1 MSDSTQARPMPSF
14 DPDPEREPKRL
25 IMYLLSL
32 ITLILVAV
40 LLWASLAE
48 LDVAVSARGSV
59 TPPSRLQEVQSLEG
73 GIVRELLAKPG
84 QVVRRGE
91 VLVRLDTVQYD
102 ANLGA
107 SRQNRYAALAGRAR
121 LDALLAD
128 KSPQFEAEWEREVP
142 ALIAKEKQL
151 WLDAKREYEAAGLA
165 AGEAIQR
172 RRSELAEAQQRLA
185 QLEAGIKLASES
197 LAIEERLFKQGA
209 GARLDYIHAQQRL
222 LQQQTELDSVKTS
235 LPRLHAGLAEAQ
247 ASANEARARMRA
259 QWGAQRSEFETKAG
273 VLASTVKGQQ
283 DLVTRREINAP
294 LDGVINRILLPTL
307 GGVATPGKTILE
319 IVPLEHEVLISVRVK
334 PADIGFIRV
343 GQSASA
349 NVLAY
354 DATTYGRLP
363 ARVVRVGADALN
375 DERNEA
381 YFDVQLSC
389 ECTQLLSKGKVLP
402 ITPGMPVE
410 VGILTGKRSVM
421 QYIFKPVLRGMQS
434 ALQER

>member
-1 MSDSTQARPMPSF
+1 MSETTQSRPMPSF
-14 DPDPEREPKRL
+14 DPDPEREPRRL
-25 IMYLLSL
+25 ILYMIALIALILLS
-32 ITLILVAV
+32 VV
-40 LLWASLAE
+40 LWACLAE

-73 GIVRELLAKPG
+73 GIVRELLAKQG
-84 QVVRRGE
+84 QTVRRGE

-128 KSPQFEAEWEREVP
+128 SSPQFDAEWEREVP

-151 WLDAKREYEAAGLA
+151 WQDAKREYEAAGLA
-165 AGEAIQR
+165 GREGIER
-172 RRSELAEAQQRLA
+172 RRGELAEAQKRLS
-185 QLEAGIKLASES
+185 QLEAGIKLAHES
-197 LAIEERLFKQGA
+197 LAIEERLYKQGA
-209 GARLDYIHAQQRL
+209 GARLEYINAQQRL
-222 LQQQTELDSVKTS
+222 LQQQTELESVKTS
-235 LPRLHAGLAEAQ
+235 LPRLQAGLAEAQ

-283 DLVTRREINAP
+283 DLVTRREISAP

-307 GGVATPGKTILE
+307 GGVAAPGKTIIE
-319 IVPLEHEVLISVRVK
+319 IVPLEHELLLSVRVK
-334 PADIGFIRV
+334 PADIGFIRI
-343 GQSASA
+343 GQTASA

-363 ARVVRVGADALN
+363 ARVVRVGADALS
-375 DERNEA
+375 DERNES
-381 YFDVQLSC
+381 YFEVQLSC
-389 ECTQLLSKGKVLP
+389 EPSQLISKGKVLP

-421 QYIFKPVLRGMQS
+421 QYIFKPVLRGLQS

>member
-1 MSDSTQARPMPSF
+1 MSETTQSRPMPTF
-14 DPDPEREPKRL
+14 DPDPERGPRRTILYL
-25 IMYLLSL
+25 IALIALILLS
-32 ITLILVAV
+32 T
-40 LLWASLAE
+40 LLWAGLAE

-73 GIVRELLAKPG
+73 GIVRELLVKAG
-84 QVVRRGE
+84 QTVRRGE
-91 VLVRLDTVQYD
+91 VLARLDTVQYAAD
-102 ANLGA
+102 LGA
-107 SRQNRYAALAGRAR
+107 SLQNRYAALAGRAR

-128 KSPQFEAEWEREVP
+128 SPPQFDLEWQREVP

-151 WLDAKREYEAAGLA
+151 WLDAKREYEAAGQ
-165 AGEAIQR
+165 AGREGIER
-172 RRSELAEAQQRLA
+172 RRGELAEAKQRLS

-197 LAIEERLFKQGA
+197 LAIEERLYKQGA
-209 GARLDYIHAQQRL
+209 GARLDYINAQQRL
-222 LQQQTELDSVKTS
+222 LQQQTELESVKTS
-235 LPRLHAGLAEAQ
+235 LPRLNAGLAEAQ

-259 QWGAQRSEFETKAG
+259 QWGAQRSEFETKAS

-283 DLVTRREINAP
+283 DIVTRREISAP
-294 LDGVINRILLPTL
+294 LDGVINRILLPTV
-307 GGVATPGKTILE
+307 GGVAAPGKTILE
-319 IVPLEHEVLISVRVK
+319 IVPLDHEVLISVRVK

-343 GQSASA
+343 GQAASA

-363 ARVVRVGADALN
+363 AKVIRIGADAVL
-375 DERNEA
+375 DERDEP
-381 YFDVQLSC
+381 YFEVQLSC
-389 ECTQLLSKGKVLP
+389 DRSQLISKGKVLP

-421 QYIFKPVLRGMQS
+421 QYIFKPVLRGLQS